1 MSAVLDAPREQA
13 TTAQLT
19 ASNPDVSAFVA
30 ASAGSGKTKLL
41 TDRLLRLMLHGV
53 TPERIQCLTFTKAA
67 AAEMSLRLQRQLGE
81 WVRMDDAA
89 LEWALRRLQ
98 VHPDPDV
105 LRRARNLFVRVLD
118 LPGGMRIGTIHAFCQ
133 SLLRRFP
140 LEATLSPH
148 FQLIEDAEA
157 ANAWSEARERVLSE
171 AAPDILD
178 VLSPQA
184 NLAQLGMLIEQLGAD
199 RERMQ
204 RLLAL
209 GPDRIA
215 AAQRRLLNVT
225 TENRAAVIA
234 AHCGCPHEGALRTA
248 AEVVAVQGSVKPAAR
263 ARAILAW
270 LEHAHPQ
277 RAEAW
282 DDWRGS
288 FIKKGGE
295 RFSDTTFVN
304 EKLLNQH
311 AELADSFVKEAERI
325 LEVEDACQALEVA
338 NISDALVRLAV
349 PVMRA
354 YADRKS
360 IGALVDFNDLID
372 RTRAVLH
379 DPGAAWV
386 LYKLDGGIDHLLLDE
401 AQDTAPAQWD
411 VAHALAQEFF
421 AGLGAREADR
431 TVFAVGDRK
440 QSIYSFQGADV
451 RAFDAARGRWRDW
464 VQGANR
470 TMVDTPLPVSFRST
484 TPILQLVDRVLAD
497 PTSGRGA
504 QDGHRHLGTRHDQ
517 AGSVEL
523 WPLAPV
529 PDSRQPEPWK
539 PAPDYVGQTSAPQR
553 LADRLARWV
562 AKETNGSVM
571 LESHGRPLRP
581 GDVLILV
588 RRRNDFARAL
598 VRALKAQGVPVAGM
612 DRMVLTSQPA
622 VQDLLTLCDALLL
635 PEDDLSLACFLTSPL
650 GGVSDESLMAL
661 AADRPGRLWVAL
673 RDRANETPDWR
684 FAWGMFSAL
693 RARADFTSPFGL
705 LTEILGTW
713 GGHARLF
720 ARLGPE
726 AGEPV
731 DELLLAARA
740 FARTRPPSLQ
750 GFLHWIR
757 RSGAE
762 VKREQEG
769 GGEVVRIMT
778 VHGAKGLQAPLV
790 ILPDTTGL
798 PDERDAPILW
808 AEAAGTSI
816 PLWSPRKALSC
827 AFVAGLRATER
838 ARQMEEYNRLLYVA
852 LTRAEDRLVICGTA
866 NRNGPKDECWYRAVE
881 RAFAGLSTTQ
891 EAFEDWGEAQRFGRP
906 QTADPDRREQPTQ
919 ALTAADRPAWAG
931 RAPAWRSLPPPAEP
945 ARPMPLA
952 PSRPEGV
959 ELGPLP
965 HAASPFADGTDRFAR
980 GRLIHG
986 LLQHLPSLPREKW
999 DRAVRAWLARP
1010 GHGLAPDEAK
1020 QIAVETLS
1028 ILTHRDL
1035 THLFGPGSR
1044 AEVPITG
1051 VVGDSVIGGMVDR
1064 MVVLLDRVM
1073 VADFKTNRRPPL
1085 KVEDTPVL
1093 YLRQMAAYRA
1103 VLRQVFPGRLV
1114 SCALVW
1120 THTGHVS
1127 VLPDRLLD

>member
-1 MSAVLDAPREQA
+1 MNAETGTPRDTA
-13 TTAQLT
+13 TAAQLA
-19 ASNPDVSAFVA
+19 ASNPEVSAFVA

-53 TPERIQCLTFTKAA
+53 APERIQCLTFTKAA
-67 AAEMSLRLQRQLGE
+67 AAEMSLRLQRQLGD

-89 LEWALRRLQ
+89 LASELRRLQ
-98 VHPDPDV
+98 VYPDSDV
-105 LRRARNLFVRVLD
+105 LRRARDLFTTVLD

-140 LEATLSPH
+140 LEAALSPH
-148 FQLIEDAEA
+148 FQLIEDAEV
-157 ANAWSEARERVLSE
+157 ANAWSDAREQVLAE
-171 AAPDILD
+171 AAPDVLD

-184 NLAQLGMLIEQLGAD
+184 NLAQLGELIEQIGGD
-199 RERMQ
+199 RERAQ

-215 AAQRRLLNVT
+215 ATQRRALGIT
-225 TENRAAVIA
+225 AEHRAAVIA
-234 AHCGCPHEGALRTA
+234 VSCGCPHEDALRTA
-248 AEVVAVQGSVKPAAR
+248 AEIVAARGSTKCAAR
-263 ARAILAW
+263 AQAILAW
-270 LEHAHPQ
+270 LDHEHPQ
-277 RAEAW
+277 RAERW
-282 DDWRGS
+282 HEWHGS
-288 FIKKGGE
+288 FIKKDGE

-304 EKLLNQH
+304 EKLLGQQP
-311 AELADSFVKEAERI
+311 ALADSFVKEAERI
-325 LEVEDACQALEVA
+325 LEVEDACLALEVA
-338 NISDALVRLAV
+338 TISDALVRLAI

-386 LYKLDGGIDHLLLDE
+386 LYKMDGGIDHLLLDE

-411 VAHALAQEFF
+411 VAHALVQEFF
-421 AGLGAREADR
+421 AGASARDEDR

-451 RAFDAARGRWRDW
+451 RAFDAARERWRGW
-464 VQGANR
+464 VQGARR

-484 TPILQLVDRVLAD
+484 TPILQLVDRMLAD
-497 PTSGRGA
+497 PISGRGA
-504 QDGHRHLGTRHDQ
+504 QDGNRHFGTRLGQ

-523 WPLAPV
+523 WPLAPA
-529 PDSRQPEPWK
+529 PDPQQPEPWK
-539 PAPDYVGQTSAPQR
+539 PARDYVGQTSAPQR

-571 LESHGRPLRP
+571 LDSHGRPLRP

-598 VRALKAQGVPVAGM
+598 VRALKAQGVPVGGM

-650 GGVSDESLMAL
+650 GGVSDESLMVL
-661 AADRPGRLWVAL
+661 AADRPGRLWTTL
-673 RDRANETPDWR
+673 RDQANEAPDWR
-684 FAWGMFSAL
+684 FAWEMFSAL
-693 RARADFTSPFGL
+693 RGRTDFTTPFGL
-705 LTEILGTW
+705 LTEILGSW

-731 DELLLAARA
+731 DELLHAARA
-740 FARTRPPSLQ
+740 FARTHPPSLQ

-769 GGEVVRIMT
+769 GGNLVRIMT

-798 PDERDAPILW
+798 PDDRKAPVVWADAP
-808 AEAAGTSI
+808 GGSI

-827 AFVAGLRATER
+827 AFIDGLRSTNR
-838 ARQMEEYNRLLYVA
+838 ARQMEEHNRLLYVA
-852 LTRAEDRLVICGTA
+852 LTRAEDRLVICGA
-866 NRNGPKDECWYRAVE
+866 APRNAPRDECWYSAVE
-881 RAFAGLSTTQ
+881 RAFAGLETVR
-891 EAFEDWGEAQRFGRP
+891 APFEDWGELRRFGCA
-906 QTADPDRREQPTQ
+906 QSADPDRRERLSQSTQ
-919 ALTAADRPAWAG
+919 AVAMPAWAG
-931 RAPAWRSLPPPAEP
+931 RAPAWRPSPLPAEP

-959 ELGPLP
+959 ELGPVP
-965 HAASPFADGTDRFAR
+965 HAASPFAGGTDRFAR
-980 GRLIHG
+980 GRLVHG
-986 LLQHLPSLPREKW
+986 LLQHLPSLPR
-999 DRAVRAWLARP
+999 DRWTSAARVWLARP
-1010 GHGLAPDEAK
+1010 GHALTADEAER
-1020 QIAVETLS
+1020 IAEETLG
-1028 ILTHRDL
+1028 ILTHPDL
-1035 THLFGPGSR
+1035 AELFGPGGR

-1051 VVGDSVIGGMVDR
+1051 VVGDSVVGGMVDR
-1064 MVVLLDRVM
+1064 MAVLPDRVLL
-1073 VADFKTNRRPPL
+1073 ADFKTNRRPPSR
-1085 KVEDTPVL
+1085 VEDTPVL
-1093 YLRQMAAYRA
+1093 YVRQMAAYRS
-1103 VLRQVFPGRLV
+1103 VLRQVFPDRPV

-1127 VLPDRLLD
+1127 ILPEALLD

>member
-1 MSAVLDAPREQA
+1 MNAETGTPRDTA
-13 TTAQLT
+13 TAAQLA
-19 ASNPDVSAFVA
+19 ASNPEVSAFVA

-53 TPERIQCLTFTKAA
+53 SPERIQCLTFTKAA
-67 AAEMSLRLQRQLGE
+67 AAEMSLRLQRQLGD

-89 LEWALRRLQ
+89 LATELRRLQ
-98 VHPDPDV
+98 VYPDSDV
-105 LRRARNLFVRVLD
+105 LRRARDLFTTVLD

-140 LEATLSPH
+140 LEAALSPH
-148 FQLIEDAEA
+148 FQLIEDAEV
-157 ANAWSEARERVLSE
+157 ANAWSDAREHVLAE
-171 AAPDILD
+171 AAPDVLD

-184 NLAQLGMLIEQLGAD
+184 NLAQLGELIEQIGGD
-199 RERMQ
+199 RERAQ

-215 AAQRRLLNVT
+215 AAQRRALGIT
-225 TENRAAVIA
+225 AEHRAAVIA
-234 AHCGCPHEGALRTA
+234 ASCGCPHEDALRTA
-248 AEVVAVQGSVKPAAR
+248 AEIVAARGSTRCAAR
-263 ARAILAW
+263 AQAILAW
-270 LEHAHPQ
+270 LDHEHPQ
-277 RAEAW
+277 RAERW
-282 DDWRGS
+282 HEWHGS
-288 FIKKGGE
+288 FIKKDGE

-304 EKLLNQH
+304 EKLLGQQP
-311 AELADSFVKEAERI
+311 ALADSFVKEAERI
-325 LEVEDACQALEVA
+325 LEVEDACLALEVA
-338 NISDALVRLAV
+338 TISDALVRLAI

-386 LYKLDGGIDHLLLDE
+386 LYKMDGGIDHLLLDE

-411 VAHALAQEFF
+411 VAHALVQEFF
-421 AGLGAREADR
+421 AGASARDEDR

-451 RAFDAARGRWRDW
+451 RAFDAARGLWRDW
-464 VQGANR
+464 VQGARR

-497 PTSGRGA
+497 PISGGGA
-504 QDGHRHLGTRHDQ
+504 QDGNRHLGTRLSQ

-529 PDSRQPEPWK
+529 PDPQQPEPWK
-539 PAPDYVGQTSAPQR
+539 PARDYVGQTSAPQR

-571 LESHGRPLRP
+571 LDSHGRPLRP

-598 VRALKAQGVPVAGM
+598 VRALKAQGVPVGGM

-650 GGVSDESLMAL
+650 GGVSDESLMGL
-661 AADRPGRLWVAL
+661 AADRPGRLWTTL
-673 RDRANETPDWR
+673 RDRANEAPDWR
-684 FAWGMFSAL
+684 FAWEMFSAL
-693 RARADFTSPFGL
+693 RGRTDFTSPFGL

-731 DELLLAARA
+731 DELLHAARA
-740 FARTRPPSLQ
+740 FARTHPPSLQ

-769 GGEVVRIMT
+769 GGNLVRIMT

-798 PDERDAPILW
+798 PDDRKAPVVWTDAP
-808 AEAAGTSI
+808 GGSI

-827 AFVAGLRATER
+827 AFIDGLRSADR

-852 LTRAEDRLVICGTA
+852 LTRAEDRLVVCGA
-866 NRNGPKDECWYRAVE
+866 APRNAPRDECWYSAVE
-881 RAFAGLSTTQ
+881 RAFAGLETVR
-891 EAFEDWGEAQRFGRP
+891 EPFEDWGELRRFGCA
-906 QTADPDRREQPTQ
+906 QAADPDRRERLSRATQ
-919 ALTAADRPAWAG
+919 AVAMPTWAG
-931 RAPAWRSLPPPAEP
+931 QAPAWRPSPLPAEP

-959 ELGPLP
+959 ELGPVP
-965 HAASPFADGTDRFAR
+965 HAASPFAGGTDRFAR
-980 GRLIHG
+980 GRLIHR
-986 LLQHLPSLPREKW
+986 LLQHLPSLPR
-999 DRAVRAWLARP
+999 DRWTGAARVWLARP
-1010 GHGLAPDEAK
+1010 GHALTAEEAER
-1020 QIAVETLS
+1020 IAQETLG
-1028 ILTHRDL
+1028 ILTHPDL
-1035 THLFGPGSR
+1035 AELFGPGGR

-1051 VVGDSVIGGMVDR
+1051 VVGDSVVGGMVDR
-1064 MVVLLDRVM
+1064 MAVLPDRVLL
-1073 VADFKTNRRPPL
+1073 ADFKTNRRPPSR
-1085 KVEDTPVL
+1085 VEDTPVL
-1093 YLRQMAAYRA
+1093 YVRQMAAYRS
-1103 VLRQVFPGRLV
+1103 VLRQVFQDRSV

-1127 VLPDRLLD
+1127 MLPEALLD